1 MLVFLLAAWLGCLFV
16 IWALLYAGSERKR
29 VSSNTTP
36 RRQTLD
42 SDAPPSR
49 GD

>member
-1 MLVFLLAAWLGCLFV
+1 MFGFLLAAWLGCLFV

-29 VSSNTTP
+29 VSSDVSP
-36 RRQTLD
+36 RRRQTEA
-42 SDAPPSR
+42 DAPASK